1 MARGEVVYEVERTEQ
16 VSQVGVGY
24 IILIYIQS
32 CMILISM

>member
-24 IILIYIQS
+24 IIFIYIYNHV
-32 CMILISM
+32 